1 MWSSSPVT
9 LDGRKGRDRL
19 QLLEPSRTGHA
30 GQNLPLVSVLPHE
43 NLYITYGTTGC

>member
-19 QLLEPSRTGHA
+19 QLLEPSGTGDA
-30 GQNLPLVSVLPHE
+30 GQNLLPLVSVLPHQ
-43 NLYITYGTTGC
+43 NLYITYGC